1 MTRVACPHCH
11 AQQEIV
17 APSHGDAG
25 RHPCASCG
33 RAFVVRISSPA
44 GGATQKLAD
53 PAGIPPSPTQGTVSG
68 APRRMGPYEI
78 QGTVGAGGMGIV
90 YRGWDA
96 RLNRH
101 VAVKTLRPEVARDPE
116 YSERFLR
123 EARAAAALSHPNVTQ
138 IYFIG
143 EEDGQPF
150 FAMEFLE
157 GKSLEALVREE
168 GKLAPARAID
178 FIRQAATGLK
188 AAAARGIIHRDIKP
202 SNLVLASDG
211 TLKVT
216 DFGLAKLVVADAGLT
231 MAGVVLGS
239 PNYLAPEQASG
250 GTVDVRSDIYSLGAT
265 LYEMVTGQPPYEG
278 PTPVSIILKH
288 AREPLRSPR
297 QLNPDLPFP
306 LAMLI
311 QRMLAKRPED
321 RPRDYTALLR
331 DLDRVIAAK
340 SGGAA
345 TLRLG
350 AQEGASTL
358 SPVSASA
365 ASVSSGS
372 WILIPILILALL
384 GGWGLVRR
392 AHARTD
398 ATPPETRSET
408 APASAA
414 PGSETR
420 VLASTSEVTP
430 PDLGARSSGR
440 RGIPLPPRLD
450 RLREVARAN
459 LQFVENSHEI
469 TSEGR
474 LRVMGS
480 VANTGMGNASSIQ
493 IRIVLTDAAGRTLG
507 ATEVPLA
514 PPLLGPHQSGRF
526 EAFFPDPHEAVNIR
540 TELNW
545 NS

>member
-1 MTRVACPHCH
+1 MTRIACPYCH

-17 APSHGDAG
+17 APGPGETG

-33 RAFVVRISSPA
+33 KAFAIRVPSAA
-44 GGATQKLAD
+44 GGTTQRLGGS
-53 PAGIPPSPTQGTVSG
+53 AGTRPQSPPVT
-68 APRRMGPYEI
+68 APDAARRMGPYEI
-78 QGTVGAGGMGIV
+78 QGTIGAGGMGVV

-101 VAVKTLRPEVARDPE
+101 VAVKTLKPEVARDPE

-123 EARAAAALSHPNVTQ
+123 EARAAAAVSHPNVTQ

-150 FAMEFLE
+150 IAMEFLE
-157 GKSLEALVREE
+157 GKSLEALLHEE
-168 GKLAPARAID
+168 GKLPPARAIE
-178 FIRQAATGLK
+178 FIRQAAAGLK
-188 AAAARGIIHRDIKP
+188 AAAARGIIHRDVKP

-250 GTVDVRSDIYSLGAT
+250 GSVDVRSDIYSLGAT
-265 LYEMVTGQPPYEG
+265 LYELVTGQPPYEG

-297 QLNPDLPFP
+297 QLQPDLPVP
-306 LAMLI
+306 LTMLI

-321 RPRDYTALLR
+321 RPRDYNALLR
-331 DLDRVIAAK
+331 ELDRVLATS
-340 SGGAA
+340 SGAE

-350 AQEGASTL
+350 ALEAAATSSSGAVST
-358 SPVSASA
+358 SGA
-365 ASVSSGS
+365 SGS

-384 GGWGLVRR
+384 GGWGLARR
-392 AHARTD
+392 LHAPTD
-398 ATPPETRSET
+398 
-408 APASAA
+408 PASAGSRSA
-414 PGSETR
+414 STPASETS
-420 VLASTSEVTP
+420 VSQTQILASVSEVTP
-430 PDLGARSSGR
+430 PGLGGGAAGR
-440 RGIPLPPRLD
+440 RGIAIPPRLE
-450 RLREVARAN
+450 RFREAARAN

-480 VANTGMGNASSIQ
+480 VANTGLGNASSIQ
-493 IRIVLTDAAGRTLG
+493 IRILLTDAAGRTIG
-507 ATEVPLA
+507 STEVPLT
-514 PPLLGPHQSGRF
+514 PPLLGPRQSGRF
-526 EAFFPDPHEAVNIR
+526 EAFFPDPHQPVNIR

>member
-188 AAAARGIIHRDIKP
+188 
-202 SNLVLASDG
+202 
-211 TLKVT
+211 
-216 DFGLAKLVVADAGLT
+216 
-231 MAGVVLGS
+231 
-239 PNYLAPEQASG
+239 
-250 GTVDVRSDIYSLGAT
+250 
-265 LYEMVTGQPPYEG
+265 
-278 PTPVSIILKH
+278 
-288 AREPLRSPR
+288 
-297 QLNPDLPFP
+297 
-306 LAMLI
+306 
-311 QRMLAKRPED
+311 
-321 RPRDYTALLR
+321 
-331 DLDRVIAAK
+331 
-340 SGGAA
+340 
-345 TLRLG
+345 
-350 AQEGASTL
+350 
-358 SPVSASA
+358 
-365 ASVSSGS
+365 
-372 WILIPILILALL
+372 
-384 GGWGLVRR
+384 
-392 AHARTD
+392 
-398 ATPPETRSET
+398 
-408 APASAA
+408 
-414 PGSETR
+414 
-420 VLASTSEVTP
+420 
-430 PDLGARSSGR
+430 
-440 RGIPLPPRLD
+440 
-450 RLREVARAN
+450 
-459 LQFVENSHEI
+459 
-469 TSEGR
+469 
-474 LRVMGS
+474 
-480 VANTGMGNASSIQ
+480 
-493 IRIVLTDAAGRTLG
+493 
-507 ATEVPLA
+507 
-514 PPLLGPHQSGRF
+514 
-526 EAFFPDPHEAVNIR
+526 
-540 TELNW
+540 
-545 NS
+545 